1 MSIVIEHLNYVY
13 MQGGPYETKAL
24 DDVSLTIHDGEFIGL
39 IGHTGSGKSTLVQHL
54 NGLILPTSG
63 QITVDGMDLAD
74 KNTDKR
80 AIRRR
85 VGLVFQY
92 PENQLFEETVAKDIA
107 FGPKNLGLDE
117 AEIDRRVRTA
127 MRRVALDYD
136 KLSQRSV
143 FELSGGQM
151 RRVAIAGV
159 LAMEP
164 QTLVLDEP
172 CAGLDPKGREEIL
185 GLISDLHRES
195 GATIVMVSHSMDDV
209 AALAER
215 VIVMNH
221 GKVAMDGAPREVFSR
236 GEELRAIGL
245 DVPQAVELAQKL
257 REKGFDVPEGIY
269 KIEEVRAAVEAI
281 VGKEAAMLNDITL
294 GQYFPGNSPIHRM
307 DPRMK
312 LILTILYI
320 VGVFIVANL
329 PGYAIALAFLYI
341 VVRVSGIK
349 FSYLAKGVKPLRFII
364 IFTFILNLFFV
375 QGETPI
381 FTLGFFTLTK
391 EALNNAIYFALRLIF
406 LVMGTSV
413 LTLTTSP
420 VQLTDGLERIM
431 HPLEKIHFPAH
442 ELAMMM
448 TIALR
453 FIPTLLEE
461 TDKIQKAQMARGAD
475 FESGNLIARAKAMIP
490 LLVPLFVSSFRRANE
505 LAMAMEARCYRGG
518 DKRTRLRELKYT
530 KLDLYGA
537 LAVAAFLV
545 IIVAEGRLLG

>member
-13 MQGGPYETKAL
+13 MQGGPYETRAL

-54 NGLILPTSG
+54 NGLILPTRG
-63 QITVDGMDLAD
+63 KITVDGMDLAE
-74 KNTDKR
+74 KGTDRR

-92 PENQLFEETVAKDIA
+92 PENHLFEETVAKDIA

-136 KLSQRSV
+136 KLAQRSV

-172 CAGLDPKGREEIL
+172 CAGLDPRGREEIL

-221 GKVAMDGAPREVFSR
+221 GKVAMDGAPREIFSR

-281 VGKEAAMLNDITL
+281 VGK
-294 GQYFPGNSPIHRM
+294 
-307 DPRMK
+307 
-312 LILTILYI
+312 
-320 VGVFIVANL
+320 
-329 PGYAIALAFLYI
+329 
-341 VVRVSGIK
+341 
-349 FSYLAKGVKPLRFII
+349 
-364 IFTFILNLFFV
+364 
-375 QGETPI
+375 
-381 FTLGFFTLTK
+381 
-391 EALNNAIYFALRLIF
+391 
-406 LVMGTSV
+406 
-413 LTLTTSP
+413 
-420 VQLTDGLERIM
+420 
-431 HPLEKIHFPAH
+431 
-442 ELAMMM
+442 
-448 TIALR
+448 
-453 FIPTLLEE
+453 
-461 TDKIQKAQMARGAD
+461 
-475 FESGNLIARAKAMIP
+475 
-490 LLVPLFVSSFRRANE
+490 
-505 LAMAMEARCYRGG
+505 GG
-518 DKRTRLRELKYT
+518 RH
-530 KLDLYGA
+530 A
-537 LAVAAFLV
+537 
-545 IIVAEGRLLG
+545 

>member
-24 DDVSLTIHDGEFIGL
+24 NDVSLTINDGEFIGL

-54 NGLILPTSG
+54 NGLIMPSSG
-63 QITVDGMDLAD
+63 RVLVDGLDLAD
-74 KNTDKR
+74 NNTDRR

-107 FGPKNLGLDE
+107 FGPKNLGLDD

-136 KLSQRSV
+136 KLAERSV

-172 CAGLDPKGREEIL
+172 CAGLDPRGREEIL

-221 GKVAMDGAPREVFSR
+221 GCVAMDGTPREVFSK

-257 REKGFDVPEGIY
+257 REKGFDIPEGIY
-269 KIEEVRAAVEAI
+269 QMDEVRAAVEAAI
-281 VGKEAAMLNDITL
+281 GK
-294 GQYFPGNSPIHRM
+294 
-307 DPRMK
+307 
-312 LILTILYI
+312 
-320 VGVFIVANL
+320 
-329 PGYAIALAFLYI
+329 
-341 VVRVSGIK
+341 
-349 FSYLAKGVKPLRFII
+349 
-364 IFTFILNLFFV
+364 
-375 QGETPI
+375 
-381 FTLGFFTLTK
+381 
-391 EALNNAIYFALRLIF
+391 
-406 LVMGTSV
+406 
-413 LTLTTSP
+413 
-420 VQLTDGLERIM
+420 
-431 HPLEKIHFPAH
+431 
-442 ELAMMM
+442 
-448 TIALR
+448 
-453 FIPTLLEE
+453 
-461 TDKIQKAQMARGAD
+461 
-475 FESGNLIARAKAMIP
+475 
-490 LLVPLFVSSFRRANE
+490 
-505 LAMAMEARCYRGG
+505 GG
-518 DKRTRLRELKYT
+518 RH
-530 KLDLYGA
+530 A
-537 LAVAAFLV
+537 
-545 IIVAEGRLLG
+545 

>member
-24 DDVSLTIHDGEFIGL
+24 DDVSLTIHDGEFVGL

-63 QITVDGMDLAD
+63 KITVDGMDLAD

-215 VIVMNH
+215 VVVMNH

-281 VGKEAAMLNDITL
+281 VGK
-294 GQYFPGNSPIHRM
+294 
-307 DPRMK
+307 
-312 LILTILYI
+312 
-320 VGVFIVANL
+320 
-329 PGYAIALAFLYI
+329 
-341 VVRVSGIK
+341 
-349 FSYLAKGVKPLRFII
+349 
-364 IFTFILNLFFV
+364 
-375 QGETPI
+375 
-381 FTLGFFTLTK
+381 
-391 EALNNAIYFALRLIF
+391 
-406 LVMGTSV
+406 
-413 LTLTTSP
+413 
-420 VQLTDGLERIM
+420 
-431 HPLEKIHFPAH
+431 
-442 ELAMMM
+442 
-448 TIALR
+448 
-453 FIPTLLEE
+453 
-461 TDKIQKAQMARGAD
+461 
-475 FESGNLIARAKAMIP
+475 
-490 LLVPLFVSSFRRANE
+490 
-505 LAMAMEARCYRGG
+505 GG
-518 DKRTRLRELKYT
+518 RH
-530 KLDLYGA
+530 A
-537 LAVAAFLV
+537 
-545 IIVAEGRLLG
+545 

>member
-24 DDVSLTIHDGEFIGL
+24 NDVSLTINDGEFIGL

-54 NGLILPTSG
+54 NGLIMPSSG
-63 QITVDGMDLAD
+63 RVLVDGLDLAD
-74 KNTDKR
+74 KNTDRR

-136 KLSQRSV
+136 KLAERSV

-172 CAGLDPKGREEIL
+172 CAGLDPRGREEIL

-195 GATIVMVSHSMDDV
+195 GTTIVMVSHSMDDV

-221 GKVAMDGAPREVFSR
+221 GSVVMDGTPREVFAK

-257 REKGFDVPEGIY
+257 REKGFDIPEGIY
-269 KIEEVRAAVEAI
+269 RMDEIRAAVEAAI
-281 VGKEAAMLNDITL
+281 GK
-294 GQYFPGNSPIHRM
+294 
-307 DPRMK
+307 
-312 LILTILYI
+312 
-320 VGVFIVANL
+320 
-329 PGYAIALAFLYI
+329 
-341 VVRVSGIK
+341 
-349 FSYLAKGVKPLRFII
+349 
-364 IFTFILNLFFV
+364 
-375 QGETPI
+375 
-381 FTLGFFTLTK
+381 
-391 EALNNAIYFALRLIF
+391 
-406 LVMGTSV
+406 
-413 LTLTTSP
+413 
-420 VQLTDGLERIM
+420 
-431 HPLEKIHFPAH
+431 
-442 ELAMMM
+442 
-448 TIALR
+448 
-453 FIPTLLEE
+453 
-461 TDKIQKAQMARGAD
+461 
-475 FESGNLIARAKAMIP
+475 
-490 LLVPLFVSSFRRANE
+490 
-505 LAMAMEARCYRGG
+505 GG
-518 DKRTRLRELKYT
+518 RH
-530 KLDLYGA
+530 A
-537 LAVAAFLV
+537 
-545 IIVAEGRLLG
+545 

>member
-24 DDVSLTIHDGEFIGL
+24 DDVSLTIHDGEFVGL

-257 REKGFDVPEGIY
+257 REKGFDVPGGIY
-269 KIEEVRAAVEAI
+269 KIEEVRAGVEAI
-281 VGKEAAMLNDITL
+281 VGK
-294 GQYFPGNSPIHRM
+294 
-307 DPRMK
+307 
-312 LILTILYI
+312 
-320 VGVFIVANL
+320 
-329 PGYAIALAFLYI
+329 
-341 VVRVSGIK
+341 
-349 FSYLAKGVKPLRFII
+349 
-364 IFTFILNLFFV
+364 
-375 QGETPI
+375 
-381 FTLGFFTLTK
+381 
-391 EALNNAIYFALRLIF
+391 
-406 LVMGTSV
+406 
-413 LTLTTSP
+413 
-420 VQLTDGLERIM
+420 
-431 HPLEKIHFPAH
+431 
-442 ELAMMM
+442 
-448 TIALR
+448 
-453 FIPTLLEE
+453 
-461 TDKIQKAQMARGAD
+461 
-475 FESGNLIARAKAMIP
+475 
-490 LLVPLFVSSFRRANE
+490 
-505 LAMAMEARCYRGG
+505 GG
-518 DKRTRLRELKYT
+518 RH
-530 KLDLYGA
+530 A
-537 LAVAAFLV
+537 
-545 IIVAEGRLLG
+545 

>member
-24 DDVSLTIHDGEFIGL
+24 NDVSLTINDGEFIGL

-54 NGLILPTSG
+54 NGLIMPSSG
-63 QITVDGMDLAD
+63 RVLVDGLDLAD
-74 KNTDKR
+74 KNTDRR

-136 KLSQRSV
+136 KIAERSV

-172 CAGLDPKGREEIL
+172 CAGLDPRGREEIL

-195 GATIVMVSHSMDDV
+195 GTTIVMVSHSMDDV

-221 GKVAMDGAPREVFSR
+221 GSVVMDGTPREVFAK

-257 REKGFDVPEGIY
+257 REKGFDIPEGIY
-269 KIEEVRAAVEAI
+269 RMDEIRAAVEAAI
-281 VGKEAAMLNDITL
+281 GK
-294 GQYFPGNSPIHRM
+294 
-307 DPRMK
+307 
-312 LILTILYI
+312 
-320 VGVFIVANL
+320 
-329 PGYAIALAFLYI
+329 
-341 VVRVSGIK
+341 
-349 FSYLAKGVKPLRFII
+349 
-364 IFTFILNLFFV
+364 
-375 QGETPI
+375 
-381 FTLGFFTLTK
+381 
-391 EALNNAIYFALRLIF
+391 
-406 LVMGTSV
+406 
-413 LTLTTSP
+413 
-420 VQLTDGLERIM
+420 
-431 HPLEKIHFPAH
+431 
-442 ELAMMM
+442 
-448 TIALR
+448 
-453 FIPTLLEE
+453 
-461 TDKIQKAQMARGAD
+461 
-475 FESGNLIARAKAMIP
+475 
-490 LLVPLFVSSFRRANE
+490 
-505 LAMAMEARCYRGG
+505 GG
-518 DKRTRLRELKYT
+518 RH
-530 KLDLYGA
+530 A
-537 LAVAAFLV
+537 
-545 IIVAEGRLLG
+545 

>member
-24 DDVSLTIHDGEFIGL
+24 DDVSLTIHDGEFVGL

-269 KIEEVRAAVEAI
+269 RLEEVRAAVEAI
-281 VGKEAAMLNDITL
+281 VGK
-294 GQYFPGNSPIHRM
+294 
-307 DPRMK
+307 
-312 LILTILYI
+312 
-320 VGVFIVANL
+320 
-329 PGYAIALAFLYI
+329 
-341 VVRVSGIK
+341 
-349 FSYLAKGVKPLRFII
+349 
-364 IFTFILNLFFV
+364 
-375 QGETPI
+375 
-381 FTLGFFTLTK
+381 
-391 EALNNAIYFALRLIF
+391 
-406 LVMGTSV
+406 
-413 LTLTTSP
+413 
-420 VQLTDGLERIM
+420 
-431 HPLEKIHFPAH
+431 
-442 ELAMMM
+442 
-448 TIALR
+448 
-453 FIPTLLEE
+453 
-461 TDKIQKAQMARGAD
+461 
-475 FESGNLIARAKAMIP
+475 
-490 LLVPLFVSSFRRANE
+490 
-505 LAMAMEARCYRGG
+505 GG
-518 DKRTRLRELKYT
+518 RH
-530 KLDLYGA
+530 A
-537 LAVAAFLV
+537 
-545 IIVAEGRLLG
+545 

>member
-24 DDVSLTIHDGEFIGL
+24 DDVSLTIHDGEFVGL

-257 REKGFDVPEGIY
+257 REKGFDVLEGIY

-281 VGKEAAMLNDITL
+281 VGK
-294 GQYFPGNSPIHRM
+294 
-307 DPRMK
+307 
-312 LILTILYI
+312 
-320 VGVFIVANL
+320 
-329 PGYAIALAFLYI
+329 
-341 VVRVSGIK
+341 
-349 FSYLAKGVKPLRFII
+349 
-364 IFTFILNLFFV
+364 
-375 QGETPI
+375 
-381 FTLGFFTLTK
+381 
-391 EALNNAIYFALRLIF
+391 
-406 LVMGTSV
+406 
-413 LTLTTSP
+413 
-420 VQLTDGLERIM
+420 
-431 HPLEKIHFPAH
+431 
-442 ELAMMM
+442 
-448 TIALR
+448 
-453 FIPTLLEE
+453 
-461 TDKIQKAQMARGAD
+461 
-475 FESGNLIARAKAMIP
+475 
-490 LLVPLFVSSFRRANE
+490 
-505 LAMAMEARCYRGG
+505 GG
-518 DKRTRLRELKYT
+518 RH
-530 KLDLYGA
+530 A
-537 LAVAAFLV
+537 
-545 IIVAEGRLLG
+545 

>member
-13 MQGGPYETKAL
+13 MQGGPYETRAL

-63 QITVDGMDLAD
+63 KITVDGMDLAE
-74 KNTDKR
+74 KGTDRR

-107 FGPKNLGLDE
+107 FGPKNLGLGE
-117 AEIDRRVRTA
+117 EEIDRRVRTA

-136 KLSQRSV
+136 KLAQRSV
-143 FELSGGQM
+143 FELSGGQK
-151 RRVAIAGV
+151 RRVAVGGV

-164 QTLVLDEP
+164 QTLVLDET
-172 CAGLDPKGREEIL
+172 CAGLDPRGREEIL

-221 GKVAMDGAPREVFSR
+221 GKVAMDGTPREIFSR

-281 VGKEAAMLNDITL
+281 VGK
-294 GQYFPGNSPIHRM
+294 
-307 DPRMK
+307 
-312 LILTILYI
+312 
-320 VGVFIVANL
+320 
-329 PGYAIALAFLYI
+329 
-341 VVRVSGIK
+341 
-349 FSYLAKGVKPLRFII
+349 
-364 IFTFILNLFFV
+364 
-375 QGETPI
+375 
-381 FTLGFFTLTK
+381 
-391 EALNNAIYFALRLIF
+391 
-406 LVMGTSV
+406 
-413 LTLTTSP
+413 
-420 VQLTDGLERIM
+420 
-431 HPLEKIHFPAH
+431 
-442 ELAMMM
+442 
-448 TIALR
+448 
-453 FIPTLLEE
+453 
-461 TDKIQKAQMARGAD
+461 
-475 FESGNLIARAKAMIP
+475 
-490 LLVPLFVSSFRRANE
+490 
-505 LAMAMEARCYRGG
+505 GG
-518 DKRTRLRELKYT
+518 RH
-530 KLDLYGA
+530 A
-537 LAVAAFLV
+537 
-545 IIVAEGRLLG
+545 

>member
-13 MQGGPYETKAL
+13 MQGGPYETRAL

-63 QITVDGMDLAD
+63 KITVDGMDLAD

-221 GKVAMDGAPREVFSR
+221 GKVAMDGAPREIFSR

-281 VGKEAAMLNDITL
+281 VGK
-294 GQYFPGNSPIHRM
+294 
-307 DPRMK
+307 
-312 LILTILYI
+312 
-320 VGVFIVANL
+320 
-329 PGYAIALAFLYI
+329 
-341 VVRVSGIK
+341 
-349 FSYLAKGVKPLRFII
+349 
-364 IFTFILNLFFV
+364 
-375 QGETPI
+375 
-381 FTLGFFTLTK
+381 
-391 EALNNAIYFALRLIF
+391 
-406 LVMGTSV
+406 
-413 LTLTTSP
+413 
-420 VQLTDGLERIM
+420 
-431 HPLEKIHFPAH
+431 
-442 ELAMMM
+442 
-448 TIALR
+448 
-453 FIPTLLEE
+453 
-461 TDKIQKAQMARGAD
+461 
-475 FESGNLIARAKAMIP
+475 
-490 LLVPLFVSSFRRANE
+490 
-505 LAMAMEARCYRGG
+505 GG
-518 DKRTRLRELKYT
+518 RH
-530 KLDLYGA
+530 A
-537 LAVAAFLV
+537 
-545 IIVAEGRLLG
+545 